1 MIGDSFNKGVSPPKP
16 TYKPVAQVDPL
27 EELRKLMAGL
37 AGGGFDYQA
46 EAQQMYAPQF
56 SYLDQLSADALKRAE
71 TAKKDIGG
79 LYGALSSSIYGQ
91 EGGIKKNYDTGI
103 KTVGQAYNDALG
115 AVGNQFDNTRNNSA
129 EILARLGIEQA
140 APNVVGKSNDMEALL
155 SGILSANQM
164 GTQNAMR
171 IGKQASVAYNKQ
183 QGGAAKLAGAEA
195 QSGLAQ
201 QLGAFLQQL
210 SGKKADLQ
218 SQVNQSAFGMQ
229 ADAQK
234 SALQAAQDQY
244 KAMIDERDFNYR
256 MAKDK
261 ADFDLR
267 SAAQTGNQARLDPM
281 GNAQQLAMSLYGNA
295 QSAGNAMKAVT
306 DAMIEAS
313 RGGTKPSLGSLLATL
328 QKRLAHV
335 NNGQGP
341 GDWSSLQ
348 RLAALLYNQ

>member
-1 MIGDSFNKGVSPPKP
+1 MALATGALIGAAGGSAAKLP
-16 TYKPVAQVDPL
+16 DPL
-27 EELRKLMAGL
+27 EELRQLMAGMS
-37 AGGGFDYQA
+37 GGGFDYQA

-56 SYLDQLSADALKRAE
+56 SYLDQLSADAQKRAE
-71 TAKKDIGG
+71 AAKKDLSG

-103 KTVGQAYNDALG
+103 KSAGDAYNQALA
-115 AVGNQFDNTRNNSA
+115 AVGDQFDNTRNNSA
-129 EILARLGIEQA
+129 EILQRLGIQEA
-140 APNVVGKSNDMEALL
+140 GSNVVGKSNHMEALL
-155 SGILSANQM
+155 SSILGANNTA
-164 GTQNAMR
+164 TQNAMR
-171 IGKQASVAYNKQ
+171 MGKSAAVNYNTQ

-195 QSGLAQ
+195 QSGLAE

-210 SGKKADLQ
+210 GGKKADLQ

-229 ADAQK
+229 QDAQK

-244 KAMIDERDFNYR
+244 KAMIDERNFNYR

-261 ADFDLR
+261 ADYDLR
-267 SAAQTGNQARLDPM
+267 SAAQTGNSAKLDPM
-281 GNAQQLAMSLYGNA
+281 GNAQQLAMSLYGNQ

-313 RGGTKPSLGSLLATL
+313 RGGSKPSLGTLLATL
-328 QKRLAHV
+328 QKRLAHL
-335 NNGQGP
+335 NGGQGP